1 MVKTLT
7 FHLDTPPDRT
17 LHLTLP
23 PDVPDGPLEVVLVI
37 APVAP
42 TVATPSLAGRWQA
55 YFPADFDV
63 EGALREI
70 RSEWE
75 KERLLRQC

>member
-7 FHLDTPPDRT
+7 FRLDMPDDRI

-23 PDVPDGPLEVVLVI
+23 PDVPDGPLDVVLVI
-37 APVAP
+37 APAAP
-42 TVATPSLAGRWQA
+42 ANAIPSLAGRWQT
-55 YFPADFDV
+55 YFPPDFDIDS
-63 EGALREI
+63 ALREI

-75 KERLLRQC
+75 KEWSEDE